1 MSQAA
6 QELRN
11 QGYSIREVS
20 QMLGI
25 PKTNVW
31 RHTVPPA
38 ANDSSVE
45 SEDIAPPAIQPSQ
58 MEAASAAL
66 RPLLVIYRGIP
77 KTLGEVCDFYD
88 VDPAFVVAQCLRGI
102 PLEEAVDNLIID
114 PY

>member
-11 QGYSIREVS
+11 QGYSLREIGR
-20 QMLGI
+20 MLKLH
-25 PKTNVW
+25 PSWVC

-88 VDPAFVVAQCLRGI
+88 VDPTFVVAQCLRGI
-102 PLEEAVDNLIID
+102 PLEEAVDNLVID